1 MMLKLTITC
10 IKILVAI
17 ILLLASRGLSAQTIS
32 LKTADSLFQ
41 LQDWKNAANMY
52 TAILKDTSTNSLEW
66 NRLGLCNYNL
76 GRYTIALK
84 NYRQALANKPSAFL
98 KGLDEERIA
107 RVYGKTNKPDS
118 ALKWLDVAATT
129 GFSNITE
136 LDTLREFKA
145 IREQQGFKNT
155 YQKIYALAYPCT
167 TAPHTHDFDFW
178 IGEWDVYQTGTH
190 SLVGHSLVQSVSGGC
205 SLLENWNATTA
216 NNGKSLN
223 YYDVNAG
230 SWEQDWIGSAG
241 GSQRYLNGE
250 YKNGAMHF
258 TYESVSGGQ
267 KVTGNFF
274 FYNIDK
280 NTVRQYQDMS
290 TDGGKT
296 YTVAYDFTYIRKK
309 PKS

>member
-1 MMLKLTITC
+1 MK
-10 IKILVAI
+10 KI
-17 ILLLASRGLSAQTIS
+17 ILLILACIAFYVDAFAQ
-32 LKTADSLFQ
+32 Q
-41 LQDWKNAANMY
+41 PC
-52 TAILKDTSTNSLEW
+52 STEP
-66 NRLGLCNYNL
+66 R
-76 GRYTIALK
+76 
-84 NYRQALANKPSAFL
+84 
-98 KGLDEERIA
+98 
-107 RVYGKTNKPDS
+107 
-118 ALKWLDVAATT
+118 
-129 GFSNITE
+129 
-136 LDTLREFKA
+136 
-145 IREQQGFKNT
+145 
-155 YQKIYALAYPCT
+155 
-167 TAPHTHDFDFW
+167 THDFDFW

-230 SWEQDWIGSAG
+230 AWEQDWIGSAG

-309 PKS
+309 PNPNLFH

>member
-1 MMLKLTITC
+1 MFKCLSTIC
-10 IKILVAI
+10 
-17 ILLLASRGLSAQTIS
+17 LLLVFKAVSAQTTQ
-32 LKTADSLFQ
+32 LQTADSLFQ
-41 LQDWKNAANMY
+41 LQQWKAAAGIY
-52 TAILKDTSTNSLEW
+52 TTALKDTSTNALEW

-84 NYRQALANKPSAFL
+84 NYKQALSNKPSAFL

-107 RVYGKTNKPDS
+107 RVYGRINKPDS
-118 ALKWLDVAATT
+118 ARKWLDMAATS

-136 LDTLREFKA
+136 LDTLSEFKTM
-145 IREQQGFKNT
+145 QGMAEYKNI

-167 TAPHTHDFDFW
+167 TMPHTHDFDFW
-178 IGEWDVYQTGTH
+178 IGEWDVYQTGTRN
-190 SLVGHSLVQSVSGGC
+190 LVGHSLVQSVSGGC

-230 SWEQDWIGSAG
+230 TWEQDWIGSAG

-250 YKNGAMHF
+250 YKNGMMHF
-258 TYESVSGGQ
+258 TYESTANGQ
-267 KVTGNFF
+267 KVTGNFM

-296 YTVAYDFTYIRKK
+296 YTVSYDLTYIRKK
-309 PKS
+309 